1 MRHKRLQEFI
11 EKFCGSVEDGDKQ
24 GNFWTIFPGR
34 RFPPLV
40 LQLFGNWFVLRNP
53 IFISFFWFLRFLR
66 WYLSRFRPAQH
77 PPRPAFCSGE
87 FARHSL
93 CYRSLWFR
101 LLANVETAPFFAARG
116 FRHIYQI
123 FQIGDLLMR
132 LVELRLGLFERG
144 SQALQLIKLI
154 FHYQL
159 RFRAVFPRG
168 GKLCPRRSKLRFQIA
183 NHALLTFHHQL
194 RLPPVFEKGIKPELP
209 RFQHL
214 SAIPG
219 VFRLH
224 ARLHQI
230 GDQLVALPQLCGV
243 QENRFAQR

>member
-1 MRHKRLQEFI
+1 
-11 EKFCGSVEDGDKQ
+11 
-24 GNFWTIFPGR
+24 
-34 RFPPLV
+34 
-40 LQLFGNWFVLRNP
+40 LQLFWSRFVLGNP
-53 IFISFFWFLRFLR
+53 IFISLFWLLLFLRR
-66 WYLSRFRPAQH
+66 YLSRVRPAQH

-101 LLANVETAPFFAARG
+101 FLANVETASFFTARG

-132 LVELRLGLFERG
+132 LVELRLGLLEHG

-168 GKLCPRRSKLRFQIA
+168 G
-183 NHALLTFHHQL
+183 
-194 RLPPVFEKGIKPELP
+194 
-209 RFQHL
+209 
-214 SAIPG
+214 
-219 VFRLH
+219 
-224 ARLHQI
+224 
-230 GDQLVALPQLCGV
+230 
-243 QENRFAQR
+243 